1 MSLSPQPMCGS
12 VWAGH
17 IFVKVKGWVVCKSN
31 VVDRV
36 RRNRLAV
43 ALSPDLMVP
52 KIQTNVSPH

>member
-12 VWAGH
+12 VWA
-17 IFVKVKGWVVCKSN
+17 FVKVKGWVVCKSN

-36 RRNRLAV
+36 RRNGLAV